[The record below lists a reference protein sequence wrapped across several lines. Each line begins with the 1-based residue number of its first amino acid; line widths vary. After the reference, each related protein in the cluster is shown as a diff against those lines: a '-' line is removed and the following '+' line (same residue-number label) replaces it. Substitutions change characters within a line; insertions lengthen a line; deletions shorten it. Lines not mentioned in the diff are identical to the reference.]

1 MNFDTKYLIR
11 WAIPGWVFLILMI
24 FYFSIMNE
32 GLLIENLKG
41 TLILG
46 LSASIALLGIPLG
59 YLLNQLHHFLFWVCN
74 SKNWVKYFEEE
85 FEVDKL
91 LTKESNKELRER
103 YRYLLAKKHE
113 VGSVFMSFLIAFILV
128 VIFNSS
134 LFQWDKLSTIY
145 CLINLGAVCIWFF
158 LRKYSSKNIDYHYKQ
173 LVLMTNVNE
182 EIEETE
188 ENNNNEDKIKKE
200 FMKKISS
207 SDKELNVFL
216 ESTFYVDPIESKNKF
231 SSQSEVEQSINSLNN
246 LTNGEKKVAKA
257 RLKQFEEDNDVTKSS
272 AIQLVILGGVFVI
285 VNSSAIVESGKL
297 NGFFWFV
304 LFVVIA
310 LISLGYTYIVFALR
324 FGRNYRKTAIYCNS
338 LLEDVL
344 TVEKETVTK
353 DDK

>member
-85 FEVDKL
+85 FGVDKL

-173 LVLMTNVNE
+173 LVLMTNVSE
-182 EIEETE
+182 EIE

-246 LTNGEKKVAKA
+246 LTDGEKKVAKA
-257 RLKQFEEDNDVTKSS
+257 RLKQFEEDNDVTKFSN
-272 AIQLVILGGVFVI
+272 IQLVILGGLFVI
-285 VNSSAIVESGKL
+285 VNSLVIVESEKL
-297 NGFFWFV
+297 NGFFWVV

-310 LISLGYTYIVFALR
+310 SILLGYTYIVFTFR
-324 FGRNYRKTAIYCNS
+324 FGRTYRKTAIYCNL

-344 TVEKETVTK
+344 TVEKRNCYK
-353 DDK
+353 R